1 MVRVNLPHV
10 HRVRKRLA
18 SGAVAEYHY
27 AWRGGPKIWD
37 KSAPFRIGSVEY
49 LEAYRRA
56 HDLRQETKGTFQA
69 IIDEFLESQEFLRLG
84 ERTRTDHRK
93 NLIAQN
99 GIEKEFGKAPISA
112 FDHPRIRVEVLRW
125 RDKFSAGTGDNMMA
139 TLQRVVSFA
148 HQRGLLGHHHLLNIQ
163 KRSKSNRAAIIWR
176 EEEIDQ
182 FVKGSPTYVGR
193 VLIAASETGLRPGD
207 LRDLT
212 RADIEATGSGQM
224 RIILRTRKSNRRN
237 YASIPVTPKMMAL
250 IDALPAAQQHIVI
263 NSDGRPFKTAN
274 ALGALVHKWRD
285 NLGMRKE
292 LHFYDCR
299 GTAVT
304 RLVRAGCNMGEL
316 AGHMGWTLEYAA
328 QMLGRYAA
336 IDPDV
341 TDGVLEKVMAAEAR
355 RAALANPVQDEDD
368 EQAT

>member
-1 MVRVNLPHV
+1 MVRVRLSHI

-18 SGAVAEYHY
+18 NGTVTEYHY

-37 KSAPFRIGSVEY
+37 KKAPFKVGSVDY
-49 LEAYRRA
+49 VEAYRRA
-56 HDLRQETKGTFQA
+56 HDIRQDVKGTFQSV
-69 IIDEFLESQEFLRLG
+69 IDEFLASQEFLRLG

-93 NLIAQN
+93 NLIAAN

-125 RDKFSAGTGDNMMA
+125 RDKFSAGTGDSMMA

-148 HQRGLLGHHHLLNIQ
+148 YQRGLIGHHHLLKIQ

-176 EEEIDQ
+176 QEEIDRFLQ
-182 FVKGSPTYVGR
+182 HAPVYAGR
-193 VLIAASETGLRPGD
+193 VLIAAAETGLRPGD
-207 LRDLT
+207 LRELT
-212 RADIEATGSGQM
+212 RSDLEQTSAGQT

-237 YASIPVTPKMMAL
+237 YASIPVTPRLKAM
-250 IDALPAAQQHIVI
+250 IDALPAAQHHILVRA
-263 NSDGRPFKTAN
+263 DGKPFGTAN
-274 ALGALVHKWRD
+274 ALGALVHEWRD
-285 NLGMRKE
+285 RIGLRKE

-316 AGHMGWTLEYAA
+316 AGHMGWSLEYAA
-328 QMLGRYAA
+328 QMLSRYAA

-341 TDGVLEKVMAAEAR
+341 TDGILDKVLSAELR
-355 RAALANPVQDEDD
+355 RAALVAPVRDEGG
-368 EQAT
+368 E

>member
-1 MVRVNLPHV
+1 MVRVRLTHV

-18 SGAVAEYHY
+18 TGAVAEYHY

-37 KSAPFRIGSVEY
+37 KNAHFKVGSVDY
-49 LEAYRRA
+49 VEAYRRA
-56 HDLRQETKGTFQA
+56 HDIRQDTKGTFQTV
-69 IIDEFLESQEFLRLG
+69 IDEFLESQEFLRLG
-84 ERTRTDHRK
+84 ERTRIDHRK
-93 NLIAQN
+93 NLIAEN

-112 FDHPRIRVEVLRW
+112 FEHPRIRVEVLRW
-125 RDKFSAGTGDNMMA
+125 RDKFSSGTGDNMMA

-148 HQRGLLGHHHLLNIQ
+148 YQRGLLGQHHLLKIQ
-163 KRSKSNRAAIIWR
+163 KRSKSNRAAIVWR
-176 EEEIDQ
+176 QEEIDHL
-182 FVKGSPTYVGR
+182 VANAPTYVGR

-212 RADIEATGSGQM
+212 RADIEETGNGQT
-224 RIILRTRKSNRRN
+224 RIILRNRKN
-237 YASIPVTPKMMAL
+237 YASIPVTPKLKAM
-250 IDALPAAQQHIVI
+250 IRELPAAQEHILVRA
-263 NSDGRPFKTAN
+263 DGRPFDTPN
-274 ALGALVHKWRD
+274 ALGALVHKWR
-285 NLGMRKE
+285 NMLGLRKE

-316 AGHMGWTLEYAA
+316 AGHMGWGLEYAA

-341 TDGVLEKVMAAEAR
+341 TDGILDKVLSAELRRVAR
-355 RAALANPVQDEDD
+355 RAGTAGE
-368 EQAT
+368 